1 MILNSHNNYDHTD
14 CMNLLPFT
22 FFMRNQTRFFKQ
34 VFFNNSPK
42 ETPPKK
48 GKQHEATHTHKNLHK
63 TSDSIFQESSN
74 NEIYISI
81 RKKTA

>member
-48 GKQHEATHTHKNLHK
+48 GK
-63 TSDSIFQESSN
+63 
-74 NEIYISI
+74 
-81 RKKTA
+81 